1 MKIVKHIPNTLTC
14 LNLICG
20 MAGIYHVL
28 EGELFY
34 AAYFIFAAAILDF
47 LDGFVARLLNAYSEI
62 GKQLDS
68 LADMVTFGVLPAFIV
83 FSLLQDI
90 YPGSYL
96 PFLAFFIGTQSAIRL
111 AKFNIDTRQ
120 SDRFIGV
127 PTPAN
132 GLLISTLPFM
142 AEKFEWVENLMY
154 NGVFLLGFTLLFA
167 LLLTAELPLIALKFK
182 NFTFKDNKYRY
193 LTLLISLICLL
204 TIGIGGIPLAILSY
218 VGLSVI
224 ENLGNRNEQDKMPL

>member
-1 MKIVKHIPNTLTC
+1 MT
-14 LNLICG
+14 
-20 MAGIYHVL
+20 GIYHVL
-28 EGELFY
+28 EGQVFY
-34 AAYFIFAAAILDF
+34 GAYFIFAAAILDF
-47 LDGFVARLLNAYSEI
+47 LDGFVARMLNAYSEI

-83 FSLLQDI
+83 FTLLEDI
-90 YPGSYL
+90 YSESYL
-96 PFLAFFIGTQSAIRL
+96 PFLAFFIATQSALRL

-142 AEKFEWVENLMY
+142 AERFEWVGDLVY
-154 NGVFLLGFTLLFA
+154 NGAFLLGFTLLFA

-204 TIGIGGIPLAILSY
+204 TMGIGGVPLAILSY
-218 VGLSVI
+218 VVLSII
-224 ENLGNRNEQDKMPL
+224 ENLEHRNVQDKMPL